1 MNSKLHLWLSDDQG
15 DQVHAFRVRRVLHS
29 GRTAYAQA
37 EVVDTYAYGKML
49 ALDGQAQSAAADE
62 AAYHETLVAPA
73 FVLSAQPLRSV
84 AILGGGEGATLREV
98 LRFTEVERCV
108 MVDIDAELVDLC
120 RRSMPEWSAGAF
132 EDPRAAL
139 HFGDARSFLEHA
151 LRAGDR
157 YDLILCDLPE
167 AEVGGPLQ
175 RLYSR
180 AFFDLAR
187 RCLTLTGLC
196 AGQIGSLQTPPSV
209 LGPSRILA
217 TAALGGSAQVYAR
230 FIPSYWGEWLFTI
243 LGPGLT
249 GDPATL
255 SPAHIDEQLARRRSS
270 SWPCATYDGLT
281 HQRLFALPKDL
292 RHALAGGAWID
303 DPRG

>member
-1 MNSKLHLWLSDDQG
+1 MNRKSHLWISDDQG
-15 DQVHAFRVRRVLHS
+15 DQVHAFRVRQMLHS

-62 AAYHETLVAPA
+62 PAYHETLVAPA
-73 FVLSAQPLRSV
+73 FVLSVQPLCSV
-84 AILGGGEGATLREV
+84 VILGGGEGATLREV
-98 LRFTEVERCV
+98 LRFPEVERCV

-120 RRSMPEWSAGAF
+120 RRFMPEWSAGAF
-132 EDPRAAL
+132 EDSRAVL
-139 HFGDARSFLEHA
+139 RFGDARAFLEQA
-151 LRAGDR
+151 LCSGES

-167 AEVGGPLQ
+167 AELGGPLQ

-180 AFFDLAR
+180 AFFDLVR
-187 RCLTLTGLC
+187 RCLTPTGLC

-217 TAALGGSAQVYAR
+217 TAAQGGSVRAYAR

-249 GDPATL
+249 GDPAML
-255 SPAHIDEQLARRRSS
+255 SPVHVDEQLAMRRSS
-270 SWPCATYDGLT
+270 SWPCVTYDGLT

-303 DPRG
+303 DPPG